1 MDIIKDLRVNCYSLM
16 IKMKI
21 EDYLKY
27 IDFSYKHQ
35 GNLGGQRA
43 PLKTKSATAIR
54 KRMQQDIIDG
64 TVLPPV
70 VIGIKI
76 GENNFS
82 KIEEYIQE
90 TDYEQLKKRIFDVDP
105 KNISI
110 IDGMQRTT
118 SIMEA
123 SEIHKEVLERE
134 LRVEFWIAKSMS
146 SLIYRMLILNTG
158 QIPWNLKRQMETV
171 YNPLLKEI
179 EEKVEK
185 LNVIEVDEGTRR
197 TSAGI
202 YQGDKVIELFLVF
215 GAREAKVDAKEA
227 LADEFTRLDFIK
239 ATSKNDMSDF
249 FAEFLKLIIEFDEIV
264 FPLSF
269 EESVN
274 KESHFKYGK
283 DLFASQTLKAGFIA
297 AIAQRIFGLPGEDYS
312 KERYLKNYETV
323 RMQFIVLLEKLRSME
338 EEQLKEFIDIMTL
351 NESIIVN
358 KGIGD
363 FQRKFFTRSFELLLN
378 RNFDLDSLT
387 PCWRVGR

>member
-1 MDIIKDLRVNCYSLM
+1 MDIIKDLRVNCYSIM
-16 IKMKI
+16 MKMKI
-21 EDYLKY
+21 KDYLQF

-43 PLKTKSATAIR
+43 ALKTKSATTIR
-54 KRMQQDIIDG
+54 KRMQQDIIAG

-70 VIGIKI
+70 VIGVKFD
-76 GENNFS
+76 ENSFYETE
-82 KIEEYIQE
+82 KYIQGNE
-90 TDYEQLKKRIFDVDP
+90 LDELEEQILQV
-105 KNISI
+105 NQEQISI

-118 SIMEA
+118 SIIEA
-123 SEIHKEVLERE
+123 SKINEEVLERE
-134 LRVEFWIAKSMS
+134 LRVEFWVAKHIN

-158 QIPWNLKRQMETV
+158 QVPWNLKRQMETV
-171 YNPLLKEI
+171 YNPLLNEI
-179 EEKVEK
+179 EERVDTLHVIKV
-185 LNVIEVDEGTRR
+185 DDGTRR
-197 TSAGI
+197 TNAGD
-202 YQGDKVIELFLVF
+202 YQAENVIELFLVF
-215 GAREAKVDAKEA
+215 GAREARVDAKEA

-239 ATSKNDMSDF
+239 ATSENDMSDF

-274 KESHFKYGK
+274 EESNFKYGK

-297 AIAQRIFGLPGEDYS
+297 AIAQHIFGLPGEDYS
-312 KERYLKNYETV
+312 KERYMKNYETV
-323 RMQFIVLLEKLRSME
+323 QSQFTEFLKKLRSME
-338 EEQLKEFIDIMTL
+338 EEQLIDFIDIMTL

-378 RNFDLDSLT
+378 RNFELESLT
-387 PCWRVGR
+387 PCWRAGR